1 MSANEPAQAFL
12 GEEFLTWLWF
22 RRDTEGGEFQLGERT
37 VEIAL
42 DDFLAFAPGESDE
55 TEQTLRKGLP
65 TRTAEA
71 RAALRSGRRVRSA
84 KLLVADGNQHWSLVL
99 DGPTLQM
106 SSVRMG
112 EEDSDDTTPR
122 DRSVARAAGFVDVF
136 DVVAGVYELFL
147 RDRLRQD
154 YLATSGESQAQWMA
168 G

>member
-1 MSANEPAQAFL
+1 MSANEAPQAFL

-22 RRDTEGGEFQLGERT
+22 RRDTEGGEFEIGERR
-37 VEIAL
+37 VEITI
-42 DDFLAFAPGESDE
+42 DDFLSFAPGESDE

-71 RAALRSGRRVRSA
+71 RAALRDGRRVRCA
-84 KLLVADGNQHWSLVL
+84 KLLVADRDQHWSLVL

-106 SSVRMG
+106 RSVRMG
-112 EEDSDDTTPR
+112 EEDADDTTPR
-122 DRSVARAAGFVDVF
+122 DRSVARAAGFVEVF
-136 DVVAGVYELFL
+136 DVLCGVYELFL

-154 YLATSGESQAQWMA
+154 YLGTSGESQAQWMA